1 MAAAA
6 AAPLW
11 ASLGPDRG
19 KPRASVFRVSKTTG
33 VVAHV
38 YETVTT

>member
-11 ASLGPDRG
+11 ASLGPD
-19 KPRASVFRVSKTTG
+19 KYSLEFLCHLWTN
-33 VVAHV
+33 
-38 YETVTT
+38 

>member
-11 ASLGPDRG
+11 ASLGPDNFSLLIL
-19 KPRASVFRVSKTTG
+19 AYFISHSLIT
-33 VVAHV
+33 
-38 YETVTT
+38 